1 MSTTKINSWLSLGA
15 NMGVVIGLILVADQ
29 INQEAELTKIQL
41 FSEATSSRKE
51 FNQAMMGTDLTVHS
65 QRHLNKVAR
74 QLNDRPRKTFGFY
87 SPAEKFN
94 ECVAP
99 TG

>member
-15 NMGVVIGLILVADQ
+15 NIGVVIGLVLVAYQ

-51 FNQAMMGTDLTVHS
+51 FNQAMMGTDLSVHS

-87 SPAEKFN
+87 SPAEKFH
-94 ECVAP
+94 ECVAS